1 MGPGTPP
8 TDGRGWARVRVPA
21 TSANLGP
28 GFDAMGVA
36 LGLFDEVAAQLR
48 PGVDDVAIDV
58 RGEGAASVPRDPSHL
73 VVRMIRRAREDLGGA
88 PAGVRLVA
96 HNRIPHSRGLGS
108 SAAAIVAGL
117 ALGHLLT
124 RPGEPLDREWLAD
137 RASEIE
143 GHPDN
148 AAAAVYGGAVLAFT
162 PPGTAGTP
170 GPHTLVD
177 RLEVHAGIVFAAFV
191 PDQEV
196 PTAGARRVLPD
207 LVPRADA
214 VQQAIRSAM
223 LVRALTVAPERLLV
237 ATEDFLHQRYR
248 SSLMPASWRLV
259 DHLRRRGVPAV
270 VSGAGPTVLALGPA
284 ALLGA
289 LDDPALADVSTG
301 FRRMSL
307 DLAGGVDVLGDT
319 TAG

>member
-8 TDGRGWARVRVPA
+8 TGGRGWARVRVPA

-28 GFDAMGVA
+28 GFDALGVA
-36 LGLFDEVAAQLR
+36 LGLVDEVAAQLR
-48 PGVDDVAIDV
+48 PQVDEVVIDV
-58 RGEGAASVPRDPSHL
+58 HGEGAASVPRDPSHL
-73 VVRMIRRAREDLGGA
+73 IVRMIRRARDELGG
-88 PAGVRLVA
+88 PPSGVRLVA
-96 HNRIPHSRGLGS
+96 RNRIPHSRGLGS

-124 RPGEPLDREWLAD
+124 RPGEPLDRQWLAD
-137 RASEIE
+137 LASQVE

-162 PPGTAGTP
+162 PPGAAGSP
-170 GPHTLVD
+170 GLHTLVD
-177 RLEVHAGIVFAAFV
+177 RLEVRPEIGFTAFV
-191 PDQEV
+191 PDHEV
-196 PTAGARRVLPD
+196 PTVGARQVLPD
-207 LVPRADA
+207 LVPRVDA

-223 LVRALTVAPERLLV
+223 LVRALTVAPDRLLV

-259 DHLRRRGVPAV
+259 EHLRSRGVPAV

-284 ALLGA
+284 ALLAA
-289 LDDPALADVSTG
+289 LDDPALAEAWSG
-301 FRRMSL
+301 FRRMPL
-307 DLAGGVDVLGDT
+307 DLAGGVAVLDDAT
-319 TAG
+319 RR